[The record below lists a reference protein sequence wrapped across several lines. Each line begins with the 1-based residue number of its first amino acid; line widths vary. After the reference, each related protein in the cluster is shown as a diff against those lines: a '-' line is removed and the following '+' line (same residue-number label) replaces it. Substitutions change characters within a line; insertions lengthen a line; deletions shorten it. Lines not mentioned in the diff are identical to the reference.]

1 MKKSVFSAFT
11 LIEILIVLGI
21 IGILSTVMM
30 VLINPGR
37 QIAKARDTDRQSDL
51 FSILAAVYQYSAEN
65 SGELP
70 DTDADPETS
79 NFPTTPTCIGTGV
92 DCYDLASAGEDETI
106 VPVFMPS
113 IPADPKTGD
122 VSDTGYFI
130 WVDENDR
137 LQATASGETVGVI
150 NITR

>member
-1 MKKSVFSAFT
+1 MKKSNSSAFT

-30 VLINPGR
+30 VVINPGR
-37 QIAKARDTDRQSDL
+37 QLAKARDTDRQSDL
-51 FSILAAVYQYSAEN
+51 FSILAAVYQYSTEN

-70 DTDADPETS
+70 DTDGDPETS
-79 NFPTTPTCIGTGV
+79 NFPTIPTCIGTGGG
-92 DCYDLASAGEDETI
+92 CYNLASAGEDETI

-113 IPADPKTGD
+113 IPTDPKTGD
-122 VSDTGYFI
+122 ASDTGYFI

-137 LQATASGETVGVI
+137 LQASASGETVGVI